1 MKSFK
6 EYVTE
11 TVNGA
16 LSDPPMMLMLRRKA
30 IRLFPNGERVA
41 LYTNDSLN
49 VQISVPYKPHHIG
62 GQVAVASMGESALEE
77 TALHHLHHISKTRT
91 PSEVVFKNGARK
103 SVDYQTAANCM
114 KLHSK
119 LNSKNKSK
127 IEALIGSPEGLHQ
140 VSTFAKTNL
149 E

>member
-16 LSDPPMMLMLRRKA
+16 LSDPPMMLVLRRKA

-41 LYTNDSLN
+41 LFVNDNLN
-49 VQISVPYKPHHIG
+49 IQISVPYKPHHIG
-62 GQVAVASMGESALEE
+62 GQVAVASMGESAL
-77 TALHHLHHISKTRT
+77 HHLHHITKTRM

-103 SVDYQTAANCM
+103 SVDHLTAANVM

-119 LNSKNKSK
+119 LNSKNKGKVES
-127 IEALIGSPEGLHQ
+127 LINSPEGLHQ
-140 VSTFAKTNL
+140 IAAFAKSNL